1 MCLSSSWGIGDR
13 AGTLPQPIFVLLDS
27 LSILPAYRVF
37 MVWVYDRTESLLLA
51 ILMHVALTACT
62 LTLLPV
68 TAGLAL
74 VMFDS
79 RLRHVVAGAVIGARG
94 VSGVELRSAHRRPGA
109 VTDHHV
115 RVLLRVSWDWPPQTS
130 DVWLFKFRGKTPRP
144 GLAPAYHLGPS
155 RSTMI
160 W

>member
-79 RLRHVVAGAVIGARG
+79 RLRRVVAGAVIGARG
-94 VSGVELRSAHRRPGA
+94 CQESNCVG
-109 VTDHHV
+109 
-115 RVLLRVSWDWPPQTS
+115 
-130 DVWLFKFRGKTPRP
+130 LFAER
-144 GLAPAYHLGPS
+144 
-155 RSTMI
+155 
-160 W
+160 